1 VTNERDEILRLLP
14 EIGLIADAK
23 LREQTLVVWVEA
35 ARKGGW
41 TSADLE
47 KMPFTLLIKKVDI
60 SLIDHT
66 RNVTKT
72 ALNIADALA
81 TAYAGKIAI
90 HRDLLLAGAI
100 LHDVGKLFEFKREQG
115 AFQKSREGELLRHP
129 ISGAAFAYKYDLP
142 QEVVHMIAA
151 HSKEGDGLKRTIEAI
166 IINHADFVNFDIFKE

>member
-1 VTNERDEILRLLP
+1 MTIERDEILRLLP
-14 EIGLIADAK
+14 EIGLIGEAT
-23 LREQTLVVWVEA
+23 LREQTLTVWVEA

-41 TSADLE
+41 TAADLE
-47 KMPFTLLIKKVDI
+47 KMPFTLLIKKIDI

-81 TAYAGKIAI
+81 AAYAGKIAI
-90 HRDLLLAGAI
+90 HRDLLLSGAI

-166 IINHADFVNFDIFKE
+166 IINHADFVNFDIFKD